1 MTVQTTTSQ
10 RVRVRR
16 WLLLCVPAAA
26 LAAIACWTV
35 LTFAVDA
42 GSKRTHTSAATSA
55 TGMDAVS
62 PPGRRYVQGITALTF
77 EGLAAMYGTWPVEL
91 ADAERAAAAV
101 TRPQGAIRVRGHH
114 GAHSRA
120 GRGRVW
126 DHAAVTPTV
135 RRCERAYW
143 R

>member
-1 MTVQTTTSQ
+1 MTVQTTTSK

-16 WLLLCVPAAA
+16 WWLRCVPAAA

-77 EGLAAMYGTWPVEL
+77 EGLAAMYGTPPVERPKHVPPEPL
-91 ADAERAAAAV
+91 PRGTVSVGDVSAGLFVAAPA
-101 TRPQGAIRVRGHH
+101 T
-114 GAHSRA
+114 
-120 GRGRVW
+120 
-126 DHAAVTPTV
+126 
-135 RRCERAYW
+135 
-143 R
+143 

>member
-1 MTVQTTTSQ
+1 MTVQTTTSK

-42 GSKRTHTSAATSA
+42 GSTRTHTSAATSA

-62 PPGRRYVQGITALTF
+62 PPGRRYVQGITAVTF
-77 EGLAAMYGTWPVEL
+77 EGLAAMYGTRPVERPMSSAQPL
-91 ADAERAAAAV
+91 RSFGRKERLRVRTITALTPEQVAAAYGT
-101 TRPQGAIRVRGHH
+101 TRP
-114 GAHSRA
+114 
-120 GRGRVW
+120 
-126 DHAAVTPTV
+126 
-135 RRCERAYW
+135 
-143 R
+143 